1 MEKTI
6 FTLKKN
12 IISCVNY
19 RTIDVKQ
26 PDVASG
32 GQPETKPLH
41 CALMTDLGW
50 LFFFAFLTLSIL
62 SLKFQLPLDS
72 FLLRL
77 LILKWHF
84 NLDWLTGVN

>member
-6 FTLKKN
+6 FTLKKI

-41 CALMTDLGW
+41 
-50 LFFFAFLTLSIL
+50 SRN
-62 SLKFQLPLDS
+62 KFCYPKKQM
-72 FLLRL
+72 
-77 LILKWHF
+77 
-84 NLDWLTGVN
+84 

>member
-6 FTLKKN
+6 FTLKKI

-32 GQPETKPLH
+32 VQPETKPLH

-50 LFFFAFLTLSIL
+50 LFL
-62 SLKFQLPLDS
+62 LPS
-72 FLLRL
+72 
-77 LILKWHF
+77 
-84 NLDWLTGVN
+84 